1 MRPSVA
7 EFVTRHLG
15 SGVRV
20 HSAVPASVAVPVIG
34 THDGSFHCD
43 EAMACG
49 LLKHTEDFAAA
60 EVIRTRDPKEL
71 AQCNVVVDVGG
82 VYDAKTLRFD
92 HHQKEFVDTMNTGV
106 SQYKTRLSS
115 AGLVYRHY
123 GRQIIAKYG
132 AYSVEKGLIQK
143 ELSEPEVDIL
153 FDRIYRNF
161 VEQIDG
167 VDNGVAEFSPVPA
180 DASGNISRN
189 YRATTGLSARVGT
202 LNPRWN
208 DPEQSS
214 ATVNGCFGKAVALA
228 TSEFFDVVDF
238 YACSWLP
245 ARTVVQQAFDE
256 ATKHHPSGAIA
267 VLSASGCP
275 WREHLL
281 DIEEEAGHKG
291 RTLYVLFADDK
302 GNWRVQCVPKD
313 ANSFEN
319 RKSLP
324 WKGLRDEDLSKA
336 SGIDGGIFVHVSG
349 FIGGN
354 KTFEGAMA
362 MAAKAIE
369 MTE

>member
-7 EFVTRHLG
+7 EFVSRHLAAG
-15 SGVRV
+15 IRV

-49 LLKHTEDFAAA
+49 LLKHTDDFNTAD
-60 EVIRTRDPKEL
+60 VVRTRDPKEL

-82 VYDAKTLRFD
+82 VYDPKTLRYD
-92 HHQKEFVDTMNTGV
+92 HHQREFNDTMNTGI
-106 SQYKTRLSS
+106 SQYNTRLSS

-123 GRQIIAKYG
+123 GKQ
-132 AYSVEKGLIQK
+132 LIQK
-143 ELSEPEVDIL
+143 YAAYGVENGLLKAQLSEPEVNML

-161 VEQIDG
+161 VEQVDG
-167 VDNGVAEFSPVPA
+167 VDNGVADWSPVPA
-180 DASGNISRN
+180 DKPENITRN
-189 YRATTGLSARVGT
+189 YRTTTNLSARVGT

-208 DPEQSS
+208 DADQS
-214 ATVNGCFGKAVALA
+214 ATSVNAAFGKAVTLA

-238 YACSWLP
+238 YTLSWLP
-245 ARTVVQQAFDE
+245 ARTVVQKAFDE
-256 ATKHHPSGAIA
+256 AKNHHSSGAIA
-267 VLSASGCP
+267 VMSAGGCP
-275 WREHLL
+275 WREHLM
-281 DIEEEAGHKG
+281 DIEEEAGAKG
-291 RTLYVLFADDK
+291 RTLYVLFGDEK
-302 GNWRVQCVPKD
+302 GWRVQAVPKD
-313 ANSFEN
+313 VNSFEN

-336 SGIDGGIFVHVSG
+336 SGIDGGVFVHVSG

-362 MAAKAIE
+362 MAVKAVE